1 MVVCGRCGADVRDY
15 IQCCACNK
23 YFDFPCSGITEKGWR
38 KLGLER
44 QAVWKCPDCKIVTPK
59 PTAVTTTDTD
69 GAHLVTVT
77 SSPSV
82 PSVPATARTDRTVV
96 STGETRDH
104 SSPHAAVTL
113 DQVMRELM
121 SIKRTLIPLP
131 EVITGIQEIRNVIGK
146 INTSLSALSDRV
158 EVLETKVKAAEG
170 AHDAVLR
177 LEARVIQLE
186 SDLNEKN
193 QWARLNNVEIKG
205 VPMKDRE
212 NLFDVVAKIGSKI
225 AFPIVKQNINFV
237 ARVPSMNDK
246 AKPIIVSFINR
257 YAKEDFVAAAR
268 SFKNLY
274 PIEIGLEGRN
284 RIYINDHL
292 TVQNKLLLN
301 EAKKLKQLRDYQYV
315 WVKNSKIFMRKDD
328 HSKIIAIRNP
338 QDLEKLR

>member
-1 MVVCGRCGADVRDY
+1 LTECWLSDFKPPPQLENYNLHHSEITHNQNDGVVVYMSTDIAYEIEQLSFTDANCLL
-15 IQCCACNK
+15 
-23 YFDFPCSGITEKGWR
+23 ITLK
-38 KLGLER
+38 
-44 QAVWKCPDCKIVTPK
+44 
-59 PTAVTTTDTD
+59 TDT
-69 GAHLVTVT
+69 AILCL
-77 SSPSV
+77 S
-82 PSVPATARTDRTVV
+82 PSVPATARTDGTVV

-131 EVITGIQEIRNVIGK
+131 EVIAGIQEIRNDIGK

-274 PIEIGLEGRN
+274 PIDIGLEGRN
-284 RIYINDHL
+284 RIYISMIIS
-292 TVQNKLLLN
+292 
-301 EAKKLKQLRDYQYV
+301 R
-315 WVKNSKIFMRKDD
+315 SKI
-328 HSKIIAIRNP
+328 SCC
-338 QDLEKLR
+338 